1 MMQESATDAGQRL
14 LSLLAGKWVTAA
26 IAAAAELG
34 LADALDKGAM
44 ALAELAVVLGC
55 DPSALGRLLGVLVS
69 EGLLELDAA
78 GGFTLTALGAELKQ
92 DSLRDLARFV
102 GAPFMWTPWAHLAD
116 AVRGRVP
123 SAFEASQGAA
133 LFPYLDEHVADAEL
147 YHRAVDAFT
156 RREARALAEAFD
168 FSELGHIVDVGGGL
182 GTLLVEVLSRY
193 PALEGTLFDRPS
205 VIVQAKTALAGA
217 PERSRMG
224 LCGGDFF
231 EALPPDADAYVL
243 KHVLHNWSDAQAEC
257 LLRHCV
263 AGLRPGGKVLIVEGL
278 LLPGNIRD
286 ATRLFDLEMFVL
298 CGAGRERTKPEFRGL
313 LGRSGLRLVTAQ
325 SLAGTT
331 RLLVAEPRA
340 QKA

>member
-1 MMQESATDAGQRL
+1 MQESATDTGQRL
-14 LSLLAGKWVTAA
+14 LGLLAGKWVTAA

-34 LADALDKGAM
+34 IADTLAQRPM
-44 ALAELAVVLGC
+44 ALSELACALQCEAGG
-55 DPSALGRLLGVLVS
+55 LGRLLGVLVS

-78 GGFTLTALGAELKQ
+78 GSYTLTALGAELTQ
-92 DSLRDLARFV
+92 DRLRDLARFV
-102 GAPFMWTPWAHLAD
+102 GAPFMWAPWAHLAD
-116 AVRGRVP
+116 AVRGRVS

-133 LFPYLDEHVADAEL
+133 LFPYLDEHIADAEL

-168 FSELGHIVDVGGGL
+168 FSELTHVVDVGGGL
-182 GTLLVEVLSRY
+182 GTLLLEVLSRY
-193 PALEGTLFDRPS
+193 PALRGTLFDRPS
-205 VIVQAKTALAGA
+205 VIAQAEAVLAAA
-217 PERSRMG
+217 PERPRMA
-224 LCGGDFF
+224 LRAGDFF
-231 EALPPDADAYVL
+231 EALPSQADAYVV
-243 KHVLHNWSDAQAEC
+243 KHVLHNWDDAQAER

-263 AGLRPGGKVLIVEGL
+263 SGLRAGGKVLIVEGL

-313 LGRSGLRLVTAQ
+313 LARAGLRLVTTQ

-340 QKA
+340 QNV